1 MTKILARRLNL
12 ILSLFTAVF
21 LAGYILFSGLST
33 SLDFKIEKI
42 TREQT
47 AAREEYEQLLAALA
61 QAQSR
66 EVLLAARTEMNLVEV
81 VLADGYLDL
90 RPPTVSAADVLA
102 KTNQ

>member
-1 MTKILARRLNL
+1 MITLFIKKSTL
-12 ILSLFTAVF
+12 ILSLLTVLF
-21 LAGYILFSGLST
+21 LVSYILFSGLST

-66 EVLLAARTEMNLVEV
+66 EVLLAARAEMSLVEV

-90 RPPTVSAADVLA
+90 RPLTVSAADVLA
-102 KTNQ
+102 KTSH

>member
-1 MTKILARRLNL
+1 MTKILARKLNSIL
-12 ILSLFTAVF
+12 ILSTAVF
-21 LAGYILFSGLST
+21 LISYVLFSGLST

-47 AAREEYEQLLAALA
+47 TAREEHEQLLAALA

-66 EVLLAARTEMNLVEV
+66 DVLLAARAEMNLVEI

-90 RPPTVSAADVLA
+90 RPDGVSAADVLA
-102 KTNQ
+102 NKQP